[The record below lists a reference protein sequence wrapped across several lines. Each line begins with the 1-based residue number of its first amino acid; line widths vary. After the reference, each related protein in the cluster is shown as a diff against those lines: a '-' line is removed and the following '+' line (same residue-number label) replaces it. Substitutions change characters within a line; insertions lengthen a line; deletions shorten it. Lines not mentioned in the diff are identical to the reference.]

1 MSNLILSALFCIYY
15 NLLHGGWLRQYRI
28 SVDDVTTL
36 VHLTQVSQDMSV
48 PSLFSPFCITTCY
61 MVDGY
66 DNKELV
72 LMMLR
77 L

>member
-1 MSNLILSALFCIYY
+1 
-15 NLLHGGWLRQYRI
+15 
-28 SVDDVTTL
+28 
-36 VHLTQVSQDMSV
+36 
-48 PSLFSPFCITTCY
+48 

-72 LMMLR
+72 LMMLLTQLSQDMSVPLLFSPFCITTCYMVYGYDNTELVLMLR